1 MNYVADSRDV
11 SYLSNMHTDA
21 SRAEPE
27 AYCAF
32 TIGSDSFIAANAFA
46 EVLWILA

>member
-1 MNYVADSRDV
+1 MNYVAHSRGL

-21 SRAEPE
+21 STAEPE
-27 AYCAF
+27 TYCAF
-32 TIGSDSFIAANAFA
+32 TIGSDSLIASNGFA